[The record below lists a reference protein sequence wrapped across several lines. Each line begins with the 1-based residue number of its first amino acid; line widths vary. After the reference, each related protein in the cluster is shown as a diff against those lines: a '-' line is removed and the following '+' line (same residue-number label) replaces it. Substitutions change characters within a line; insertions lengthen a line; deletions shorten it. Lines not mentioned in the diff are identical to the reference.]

1 MAKRRLSE
9 QQQRRIKK
17 AHQSVHSNHNDKGDQ
32 NTFQGLVI
40 SHRGGLINVED
51 SRDGSL
57 IRCKPRTNLGS
68 IICGDQVIVKS
79 VKKDF
84 VIAAINER
92 QNIIQ
97 RIDGFGKIHSVAA
110 NISQLVI
117 FLSVV
122 PEPNLFLLD
131 QYLVSAEINHIKP
144 LIVLNKIDL
153 LKTSESDPFNL
164 KAIYGNLGYEI
175 HHISLV
181 NDEPIDELS
190 AKFNQHVNLIS
201 GVSGAGKSSLIK
213 KILPQHDSIKVAEI
227 SEFNKEGRHTTRTS
241 TLYHLPCGGQLI
253 DTPGIRGFNPVFNHR
268 DDIKRGF
275 KEINELSHLCKFN
288 NCDHTHEPDCAVLDA
303 LDKNEIA
310 LSRYEHYVKLLNTM

>member
-17 AHQSVHSNHNDKGDQ
+17 AHQSLNNTKTDDD
-32 NTFQGLVI
+32 NTFQGLVV

-51 SRDGSL
+51 NRNGKL
-57 IRCKPRTNLGS
+57 IKCKPRTNLGS
-68 IICGDQVIVKS
+68 IICGDQVIVKA

-92 QNIIQ
+92 NNIIQ
-97 RIDGFGKIHSVAA
+97 RIDGFGKVHSVAA

-131 QYLVSAEINHIKP
+131 QYLVSAEINNIKP
-144 LIVLNKIDL
+144 LIVLNKTDL
-153 LKTSESDPFNL
+153 LSEDLDDPFELN
-164 KAIYGNLGYEI
+164 AIYGTLGYDI
-175 HHISLV
+175 HRISLV
-181 NDEPIDELS
+181 NDEPIEALNQE
-190 AKFNQHVNLIS
+190 FNQHVNLIS

-213 KILPQHDSIKVAEI
+213 KILPQHDHIKVSEI

-253 DTPGIRGFNPVFNHR
+253 DTPGIRGFNPVFSSR
-268 DDIKRGF
+268 EDIKRGF
-275 KEINELSHLCKFN
+275 TEINDLSYDCKFN
-288 NCDHTHEPDCAVLDA
+288 NCDHMHEPSCAVLDA
-303 LDKNEIA
+303 LEKGT
-310 LSRYEHYVKLLNTM
+310 LSTSRYEHYVKLLKNF

>member
-17 AHQSVHSNHNDKGDQ
+17 THQTINNDDK

-51 SRDGSL
+51 SRNGQV
-57 IRCKPRTNLGS
+57 IKCKPRTNLGS
-68 IICGDQVIVKS
+68 IICGDQVMVKAI
-79 VKKDF
+79 KKDF

-92 QNIIQ
+92 SNIIQ
-97 RIDGFGKIHSVAA
+97 RVDGFGKIHSVAA

-131 QYLVSAEINHIKP
+131 QYLVSAEMNHIKP

-153 LKTSESDPFNL
+153 LKEINDDPFDLNR
-164 KAIYGNLGYEI
+164 IYGRLGYNI
-175 HHISLV
+175 HRISLV
-181 NDEPIDELS
+181 DDKPIDDLN
-190 AKFNQHVNLIS
+190 AAFNQHVNLIS

-213 KILPQHDSIKVAEI
+213 KILPQHDNIKVAEI

-253 DTPGIRGFNPVFNHR
+253 DTPGIRGFNPVFNDR
-268 DDIKRGF
+268 NDIKRGF
-275 KEINELSHLCKFN
+275 KEIHDLSYDCKFN
-288 NCDHTHEPDCAVLDA
+288 NCDHTHEPACAVLDA
-303 LDKNEIA
+303 LDRKEISA
-310 LSRYEHYVKLLNTM
+310 IRYEHYVKLMKDFV

>member
-17 AHQSVHSNHNDKGDQ
+17 AHQSINAKNKDDKD
-32 NTFQGLVI
+32 TFQGLVI

-51 SRDGSL
+51 SRNGDS

-68 IICGDQVIVKS
+68 IICGDQVMVKA

-92 QNIIQ
+92 SNIIQ
-97 RIDGFGKIHSVAA
+97 RVDGFGKIHSVAA

-131 QYLVSAEINHIKP
+131 QYLVSAEMNQIKP

-153 LKTSESDPFNL
+153 LTEKSSDPFDLN
-164 KAIYGNLGYEI
+164 AIYGSLGYDI
-175 HHISLV
+175 HRISLV
-181 NDEPIDELS
+181 DDKPIDDLN
-190 AKFNQHVNLIS
+190 AAFNQHINLIS
-201 GVSGAGKSSLIK
+201 EVSGAGKSSLIK

-253 DTPGIRGFNPVFNHR
+253 DTPGIRGFNPVFNDR
-268 DDIKRGF
+268 NDIKRGF
-275 KEINELSHLCKFN
+275 KEIHDLSYDCKFN
-288 NCDHTHEPDCAVLDA
+288 NCDHTHEPDCAVLNA
-303 LDKNEIA
+303 LEKNEI
-310 LSRYEHYVKLLNTM
+310 STIRYEHYVKLMNDFE

>member
-17 AHQSVHSNHNDKGDQ
+17 AHQSVHTKNEDDK

-51 SRDGSL
+51 NRDGRL

-68 IICGDQVIVKS
+68 IICGDQVIVKAI
-79 VKKDF
+79 KKDF
-84 VIAAINER
+84 VIAAIKER

-131 QYLVSAEINHIKP
+131 QYLVSAEINQIKP

-153 LKTSESDPFNL
+153 LEDQTADPFEL
-164 KAIYGNLGYEI
+164 QAIYGALGYDI
-175 HHISLV
+175 HQISLV
-181 NDEPIDELS
+181 NDDPINELS
-190 AKFNQHVNLIS
+190 SKFNQHVNLIS

-253 DTPGIRGFNPVFNHR
+253 DTPGIRGFNPVFSGT

-275 KEINELSHLCKFN
+275 KEIHDLSYHCKFN
-288 NCDHTHEPDCAVLDA
+288 NCEHTHEPDCAVLDA
-303 LDKNEIA
+303 LENNEISS
-310 LSRYEHYVKLLNTM
+310 SRYEHYVKLLNSI

>member
-17 AHQSVHSNHNDKGDQ
+17 AHQSLNNAKIDDE
-32 NTFQGLVI
+32 NTFQALVI

-51 SRDGSL
+51 SRNGKL

-68 IICGDQVIVKS
+68 IICGDQVIVKA

-92 QNIIQ
+92 NNIIQ
-97 RIDGFGKIHSVAA
+97 RVDGFGKIHSVAA

-131 QYLVSAEINHIKP
+131 QYLVSAEMNGIKP
-144 LIVLNKIDL
+144 LIVLNKTDL
-153 LKTSESDPFNL
+153 LSDELDDPFEL
-164 KAIYGNLGYEI
+164 GAIYGSLGYVI
-175 HHISLV
+175 HRISLV
-181 NDEPIDELS
+181 NDEPIDALNQQ
-190 AKFNQHVNLIS
+190 FNQHVNLIS

-213 KILPQHDSIKVAEI
+213 KILPQHDHIKVREI

-253 DTPGIRGFNPVFNHR
+253 DTPGIRGFNPVFSNR
-268 DDIKRGF
+268 EDIKRGF
-275 KEINELSHLCKFN
+275 TEINDLSYDCKFN
-288 NCDHTHEPDCAVLDA
+288 NCDHMHEPSCAVLDA
-303 LDKNEIA
+303 LDKGS
-310 LSRYEHYVKLLNTM
+310 LSKSRYEHYVKLLRDF